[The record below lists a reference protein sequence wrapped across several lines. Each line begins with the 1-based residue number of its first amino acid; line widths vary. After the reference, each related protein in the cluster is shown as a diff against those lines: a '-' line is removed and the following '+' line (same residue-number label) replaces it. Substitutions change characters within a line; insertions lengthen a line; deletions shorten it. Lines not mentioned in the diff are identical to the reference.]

1 MIHPRHD
8 QRRAGQAGLSRRR
21 LLATGS
27 AALAATT
34 MPGLDKH
41 HVPSAAAQDNQIIM
55 TSGGGAWEAAQDI
68 AYFEPFTAET
78 GIEIVKVPEPEI
90 AQIRAMVETGNV
102 TFDLSSGLGAGI
114 VYTLAEEDLLEPI
127 DYSGFDQESLDGM
140 FPEGKHEFGVAS
152 LLYSLIMGYNT
163 DTFADAGPTTW
174 AEFWD
179 LDAFSGPRTLG
190 TGIDSGACTWEL
202 ALLADG
208 VAPEELY
215 PIDFDRALASLDRIR
230 ADIVTWWDVGG
241 IPAQLLTD
249 GQVNLA
255 SAWNGRI
262 QALVDEELPAII
274 NWNQGILQWDL
285 MFVPTGAPHP
295 ENAMQL
301 LAFMSRADTQAV
313 FAENIAY
320 APSNSNAYEFIPEE
334 RAAILPTAP
343 DLIAQQIP
351 QDFGFWD
358 SEDPETGEKM
368 LNIAA
373 ERWNEWLIG

>member
-1 MIHPRHD
+1 QH
-8 QRRAGQAGLSRRR
+8 ALSRRQ
-21 LLATGS
+21 LLAGGS
-27 AALAATT
+27 AALAAATV
-34 MPGLDKH
+34 PGLGGSH
-41 HVPSAAAQDNQIIM
+41 APSAAAQDNQVLI
-55 TSGGGAWEAAQDI
+55 SVGGGAWERAQDI
-68 AYFEPFTAET
+68 AYFQPFTEET
-78 GIEIVKVPEPEI
+78 GIEVVKAPSVEI

-102 TFDLSSGLGAGI
+102 TYDVSSGMGAGI
-114 VYTLAEEDLLEPI
+114 VYTLAEEGLLEPI
-127 DYSGFDQESLDGM
+127 DYSPFEQESLDGM

-163 DTFADAGPTTW
+163 DTFGDSGPADW

-179 LDAFSGPRTLG
+179 LGGFEGPRTLG
-190 TGIDSGACTWEL
+190 TGIDSGTCTWEL

-208 VAPEELY
+208 VAPEDLY
-215 PIDFDRALASLDRIR
+215 PIDFDRALTSLDRVR
-230 ADIVTWWDVGG
+230 DDIVTWWDLGG
-241 IPAQLLTD
+241 VPAQLLTD

-262 QALVDEELPAII
+262 QALIDEGLPATI

-285 MFVPTGAPHP
+285 MFVLKGAPNP
-295 ENAMQL
+295 DNAMQL
-301 LAFMSRADTQAV
+301 LAFMSRAETQAV

-343 DLIAQQIP
+343 DLMEQQIP
-351 QDFGFWD
+351 QDFAFWD
-358 SEDPETGEKM
+358 SDDPETGQKM
-368 LNIAA
+368 LDIAA